1 MMGPAM
7 ASSASTPAPTAAH
20 RSRTF
25 RILLLAGLLLR
36 AAALPLW
43 GTEDMRVW
51 QTWSHAA
58 TNGVLTMYG
67 VGGSPPERGV
77 VSWGEIH
84 TTVDYPPATLY
95 GLAVIGHAYRLVDPG
110 YEDSRRLIAAIKLSI
125 LLMDVIACALLCHLV
140 RGIAGTEAGR
150 TAALFYWLNPAAILD
165 GAVLGYL
172 DPWLAAPVLAA
183 LVAARA
189 GAGVWCGAAFALACM
204 LKLQALFV
212 LPAGT
217 LLLWHMSAHPVRAVA
232 AATAS
237 GTAVVALA
245 LVPFAIQGALANVV
259 QGVGALLRQ
268 DMLSGTAANL
278 WWIVTWALRV
288 QYAIPDI
295 GAWASW
301 TMTTRILGVRRF
313 TELGY
318 PNPRPIGAA
327 LVIAASGWGL
337 HRAHRAMRHGAS
349 LMVLLGA
356 GAFVIHAYFMLAV
369 QVHENHLYL
378 ALPLL
383 AGAAAIDARY
393 RAVAVSISAV
403 MTVNL
408 LLFYGIGRDLP
419 PPPRTLTVID
429 TSVLLAFVHVVV
441 FVWHAD
447 VLHRVTSAPLLTRP
461 ETGY

>member
-1 MMGPAM
+1 MMGAAM
-7 ASSASTPAPTAAH
+7 ASSAGTPAHAAAH
-20 RSRTF
+20 RRRTF

-51 QTWSHAA
+51 QTWSYAA

-67 VGGSPPERGV
+67 AGGSPPERGV

-125 LLMDVIACALLCHLV
+125 LLMDVLACGLLWRLV

-172 DPWLAAPVLAA
+172 DPWVAAPVLAA

-189 GAGVWCGAAFALACM
+189 GAGAWCGAAFAVALM
-204 LKLQALFV
+204 LKLQAVFV
-212 LPAGT
+212 VPIGALM
-217 LLLWHMSAHPVRAVA
+217 LWHLSPRRLKTSA
-232 AATAS
+232 AAVTS
-237 GTAVVALA
+237 CVAVVALA
-245 LVPFAIQGALANVV
+245 LLPFAIQGALANVV
-259 QGVGALLRQ
+259 QGVGALFRQ
-268 DMLSGTAANL
+268 DMLSATAANL
-278 WWIVTWALRV
+278 WWIITWALRV

-301 TMTTRILGVRRF
+301 TMTTRILGMRRVM
-313 TELGY
+313 ELGY
-318 PNPRPIGAA
+318 PNPRPIGLA
-327 LVIAASGWGL
+327 LVIAASGWAL
-337 HRAHRAMRHGAS
+337 HRARRAMTHGAS
-349 LMVLLGA
+349 SIVLLGA
-356 GAFVIHAYFMLAV
+356 GAFVVHAYFMLAV

-383 AGAAAIDARY
+383 AAAAAIDARY
-393 RAVAVSISAV
+393 RAVTAAISAIV
-403 MTVNL
+403 TLNL

-419 PPPRTLTVID
+419 PLPRTITVID
-429 TSVLLAFVHVVV
+429 ASVLLSFVHVFV
-441 FVWHAD
+441 FTWHAR
-447 VLHRVTSAPLLTRP
+447 VLHRVTSPPLVTRT
-461 ETGY
+461 ETAY